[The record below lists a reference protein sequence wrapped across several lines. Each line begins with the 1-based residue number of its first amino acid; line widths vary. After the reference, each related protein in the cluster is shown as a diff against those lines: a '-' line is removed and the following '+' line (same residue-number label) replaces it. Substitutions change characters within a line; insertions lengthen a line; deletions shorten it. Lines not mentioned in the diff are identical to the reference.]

1 MMTKEL
7 FTKMILE
14 IQNFGNIVDQMCD
27 VLGTNFF
34 ESPLAEV
41 GWDLISTLINS
52 HFDEEGQDWINWW
65 LYEKDG
71 NPELKAWDEN
81 DNEIPTETIDDLWNL
96 VKDHVCTI

>member
-1 MMTKEL
+1 MTKEL

-14 IQNFGNIVDQMCD
+14 IQNFSNRVDQLCD
-27 VLGTNFF
+27 VLCTDFF
-34 ESPLAEV
+34 ESPLV
-41 GWDLISTLINS
+41 DSGWNLINLLVES
-52 HFDEEGQDWINWW
+52 HFDEEGQDWVNWW

>member
-1 MMTKEL
+1 MTKEL

-14 IQNFGNIVDQMCD
+14 IQNFGNIVDRMCD

-41 GWDLISTLINS
+41 GWDLINTLINS
-52 HFDEEGQDWINWW
+52 HFDEEGQDWINWR

>member
-1 MMTKEL
+1 MTKEL

-14 IQNFGNIVDQMCD
+14 IQNFGNIVDRMCD

-41 GWDLISTLINS
+41 GWDLINTLINS

-96 VKDHVCTI
+96 VKNHVCTI

>member
-1 MMTKEL
+1 MTKEL
-7 FTKMILE
+7 FTKMILD
-14 IQNFGNIVDQMCD
+14 IQNFGNIVDRMCD

-41 GWDLISTLINS
+41 GWDLINTLINS
-52 HFDEEGQDWINWW
+52 HFDEEGRDWINWW

-71 NPELKAWDEN
+71 NPEMKAWDEN

>member
-1 MMTKEL
+1 MTKEK
-7 FTKMILE
+7 FAEMILE
-14 IQNFGNIVDQMCD
+14 IQNFNYQVDQWCE
-27 VLGTNFF
+27 VLCSNLF
-34 ESPLAEV
+34 ESPLV
-41 GWDLISTLINS
+41 TSGWSLINKLIES
-52 HFDEEGQDWINWW
+52 NFDEEGQDWINWW

>member
-1 MMTKEL
+1 MTKEL

-14 IQNFGNIVDQMCD
+14 IQNFCNRVDQLCD
-27 VLGTNFF
+27 VLCTDFF
-34 ESPLAEV
+34 ESPLV
-41 GWDLISTLINS
+41 DSGWKLINLLVES

-71 NPELKAWDEN
+71 NPELKASDEN

>member
-1 MMTKEL
+1 MTKEL

-14 IQNFGNIVDQMCD
+14 IQNFSNRVDQLCD

-41 GWDLISTLINS
+41 GWNLINILINS

-71 NPELKAWDEN
+71 NPEMKAFDEDN
-81 DNEIPTETIDDLWNL
+81 NEIPTETIDDLWNL

>member
-14 IQNFGNIVDQMCD
+14 IQNFGNIVDRMCD

-41 GWDLISTLINS
+41 GWNLISMLINS
-52 HFDEEGQDWINWW
+52 NFDEEGQDWINWW

-71 NPELKAWDEN
+71 NPEMKAWDEN

>member
-1 MMTKEL
+1 MTKEL

-14 IQNFGNIVDQMCD
+14 IQNFGNIVDRICD

-41 GWDLISTLINS
+41 GWDLINTLINS

>member
-1 MMTKEL
+1 MTKEL

-14 IQNFGNIVDQMCD
+14 IQNFGNIVDRMCD

-41 GWDLISTLINS
+41 GWNLVNMLINS

-71 NPELKAWDEN
+71 NPELKAFDEA

-96 VKDHVCTI
+96 VKDHLCTI

>member
-1 MMTKEL
+1 MTKEL

-14 IQNFGNIVDQMCD
+14 IQNFGNIVDRMCD

-41 GWDLISTLINS
+41 GWNLINMLINNN
-52 HFDEEGQDWINWW
+52 FDEEGQDWINWW

>member
-1 MMTKEL
+1 MTKEL

-14 IQNFGNIVDQMCD
+14 IQNFGNIVDRMCD

-41 GWDLISTLINS
+41 GWDLINTLINS

-96 VKDHVCTI
+96 VKDHVCII

>member
-1 MMTKEL
+1 M
-7 FTKMILE
+7 
-14 IQNFGNIVDQMCD
+14 
-27 VLGTNFF
+27 
-34 ESPLAEV
+34 
-41 GWDLISTLINS
+41 LINS